1 MKYFTRQKTQLI
13 KYMDVF
19 KQNKILI
26 WIIIILVVI
35 NLGTVA
41 GMWIS
46 HLTGKPHHDILV
58 HRPPHLPDKKSPGIG
73 RFEMLGLELQ
83 FDEEQMKK
91 FNEFR
96 TEHQNEM
103 KNFADKI
110 NEKKKQI
117 LSEISVPEPDTVKV
131 GTLFTEIGQYQ
142 TFIEKEI
149 FNHFLRIKMICNDEQ
164 KQKLEKILKDI
175 SEPKFPPH
183 PVPPPDKR

>member
-1 MKYFTRQKTQLI
+1 MKYFTQQKIQLI

-46 HLTGKPHHDILV
+46 HLSRKPHHEILV
-58 HRPPHLPDKKSPGIG
+58 HQPPHLPDRKSPGIG
-73 RFEMLGLELQ
+73 RFEMLGIELQ
-83 FDEEQMKK
+83 FDEEQMSK

-96 TEHQNEM
+96 SGHQNEM
-103 KNFADKI
+103 KNLTEKI

-117 LSEISVPEPDTVKV
+117 LSEISAPEPDTVKV
-131 GTLFTEIGQYQ
+131 GILFSEIGQYQ

-149 FNHFLRIKMICNDEQ
+149 FSHFLKIKMICNGEQ
-164 KQKLEKILKDI
+164 KLKLEKILKDI

-183 PVPPPDKR
+183 PVPPPEKR